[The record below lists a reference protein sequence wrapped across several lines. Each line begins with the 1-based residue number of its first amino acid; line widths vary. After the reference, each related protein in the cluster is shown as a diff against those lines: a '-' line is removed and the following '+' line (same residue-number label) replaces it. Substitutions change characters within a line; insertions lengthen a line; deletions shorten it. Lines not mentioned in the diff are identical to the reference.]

1 MKKKKS
7 IRLLTVIIAISL
19 VLTSA
24 FTASAAKADIEKVGG
39 IPTRFVTDF
48 ENLGGT
54 TVDSSDALFGSGAST
69 GVDFGVKSG
78 YGVNG
83 SNAYVLGNNS
93 ADNFFAEAS
102 YNPNFDDAAKTE
114 GLENATDMVLY
125 VNGEGETDE
134 LAFMIVFGEWDYD
147 SDGNPVMKRNN
158 ETGNMENAVTFWKV
172 ADDINTTYYSLADGE
187 TEWEKHTGTSNAYVR
202 LPAGFKGYVRVPLD
216 NFDPDWNSRD
226 ENDKKD
232 LIHLTRISFFYGIYN
247 RHKTTGYAMAI
258 DNIGFA
264 GEDLSKVVENQ
275 NPGGSNN
282 GNNTGEN
289 VEKPGDSN
297 NGNNT
302 VENKNEA
309 NPSADGPA
317 TGDAPIA
324 VLGVL
329 VLASAAVIAVSR
341 KKIKK

>member
-1 MKKKKS
+1 MKKS

-19 VLTSA
+19 VFTSA

-48 ENLGGT
+48 ENLGGA
-54 TVDSSDALFGSGAST
+54 TVDSSDALFGSDASK

-93 ADNFFAEAS
+93 ADNYFAEAS

-114 GLENATDMVLY
+114 GLENATDMVFY
-125 VNGEGETDE
+125 INGEGETDE

-147 SDGNPVMKRNN
+147 SDGNPVMKKNN

-187 TEWEKHTGTSNAYVR
+187 TEWKKHTGTSNAYVR

-216 NFDPDWNSRD
+216 NFDPDWNSKD
-226 ENDKKD
+226 ENDKMD
-232 LIHLTRISFFYGIYN
+232 LVHLTRVSFFYGIYN

-264 GEDLSKVVENQ
+264 GEDLSKVVE
-275 NPGGSNN
+275 
-282 GNNTGEN
+282 
-289 VEKPGDSN
+289 KPADSN
-297 NGNNT
+297 NENNAGENKVT
-302 VENKNEA
+302 DTGSAENKNEA

-324 VLGVL
+324 VLGVV

>member
-19 VLTSA
+19 VFTSA

-39 IPTRFVTDF
+39 IPTRFVTGF

-83 SNAYVLGNNS
+83 SNAYVFGNNS

-114 GLENATDMVLY
+114 GLENATDMVFY

-232 LIHLTRISFFYGIYN
+232 LIHLNVAETPLIPADFERLKSQLAAVSPYVDNILAFIFEGLFSNPNSIAY
-247 RHKTTGYAMAI
+247 TGYDKAA
-258 DNIGFA
+258 
-264 GEDLSKVVENQ
+264 KYY
-275 NPGGSNN
+275 
-282 GNNTGEN
+282 
-289 VEKPGDSN
+289 
-297 NGNNT
+297 
-302 VENKNEA
+302 NEYV
-309 NPSADGPA
+309 NWLKSTHPEM
-317 TGDAPIA
+317 
-324 VLGVL
+324 
-329 VLASAAVIAVSR
+329 
-341 KKIKK
+341 IKE